1 MSYRDKQDLLAL
13 IDSLS
18 KRQGATQ
25 YDEGKLIIDER
36 GIRILKQY
44 IKNMEE

>member
-1 MSYRDKQDLLAL
+1 MDYNSKQDLLAL

-18 KRQGATQ
+18 KRQGTTQ
-25 YDEGKLIIDER
+25 YDIGNLIIDEQ

-44 IKNMEE
+44 IKNM